1 MIINTT
7 RKDLFNDYLLWLN
20 PILNLKE
27 MDRKVLSAFLTLHYN
42 YREYPEDT
50 LYSLLF
56 SEDTQR
62 SIAKKL
68 DLSDSQMNKAITNL
82 QEKKLIIDAKLNS
95 HLIQYPKDGNF
106 KINILFKVNE
116 VTREESKREVSK
128 EVSI

>member
-27 MDRKVLSAFLTLHYN
+27 MDRKVLASFLTLHYN
-42 YREYPEDT
+42 YKDYAEET

-56 SEDTQR
+56 SENTQ
-62 SIAKKL
+62 SNIAKKL
-68 DLSDSQMNKAITNL
+68 DISESQMNKAVSNL
-82 QEKKLIIDAKLNS
+82 QEKKLIINGKLNP

-116 VTREESKREVSK
+116 VAREESKGEVPK
-128 EVSI
+128 ELPV